1 MKKKKSDAKKKVSKN
16 KKSKKLESRLEEEI
30 KENIK
35 KIKFVKDKDLDVE
48 NFSNFSIPSSILSE
62 RVNSSL
68 DQVALG
74 SQLSPLRIERGQFS
88 TSGNTN
94 NEEGIRYDSTSQKYD
109 SDNRNYS
116 DSNAL
121 NYDTTLVRE
130 ASYVS
135 TQPITETSLRKTSR
149 ENIQNASI
157 SDPFSNRAGFS
168 RRNEPDRANLS
179 EDRNTKSFKSEVFV
193 DPRSTKS
200 KDYYVI

>member
-16 KKSKKLESRLEEEI
+16 KKSKKLESKLEEEI

-94 NEEGIRYDSTSQKYD
+94 NEEGIRYDSTSQK
-109 SDNRNYS
+109 
-116 DSNAL
+116 
-121 NYDTTLVRE
+121 
-130 ASYVS
+130 
-135 TQPITETSLRKTSR
+135 
-149 ENIQNASI
+149 
-157 SDPFSNRAGFS
+157 
-168 RRNEPDRANLS
+168 
-179 EDRNTKSFKSEVFV
+179 
-193 DPRSTKS
+193 
-200 KDYYVI
+200 